1 MPALPPETQVLVVG
15 GGPTGL
21 SAAAELSLHGIE
33 SVIVEPRTYVSHT
46 NPRAK
51 LTNVRT
57 MEHFRR
63 WGVADRIR
71 DAANLPIG
79 WSQEVVFCTSL
90 LGDELARF
98 DNVFGMKPSES
109 YAEPAQQVPQFLTE
123 DTLRDVVEED
133 PNCTLA
139 TGWRLDSLEQDDG
152 GVTATVESTVERMSV
167 RRGEQREIRAEYLLG
182 CDGVRSTVREEIG
195 SAYEGDASPRQN
207 LGVVFRAPH
216 LAERHGLGPAVHY
229 WTLTPHVQGFMGRLD
244 LEDRWWL
251 IAVGVAD
258 LDAIDPESLV
268 YEMVGD
274 EFEMT
279 VLTTDPW
286 SAKMLL
292 VDDARAGRVFLVG
305 DAAHL
310 NPPWGGHGY
319 NTGVADAVD
328 IGWKLG
334 AVLNGWADP
343 ALLRTYETERRGV
356 HEEVIDVSTENMRS
370 SPADLVSGHVDAAD
384 EIATAD
390 YEALAADIYEKKKL
404 EFHSLGMVL
413 GYRYDD
419 SPVVVDDDAEAP
431 PLSRTEHVQTSYPGT
446 RLPHSWL
453 DREADRS
460 LYDELGPGLTLL
472 RLDAGVSVD
481 GLRAAAADRG
491 IPLSVVTV
499 AGDRLS
505 HDYEAPLLLVRP
517 DQHVAWRGSSDPPDP
532 HSIFETISGAT
543 LGT

>member
-1 MPALPPETQVLVVG
+1 MSVPPTETRVLVVG

-21 SAAAELSLHGIE
+21 SAAAELGLHGIE

-71 DAANLPIG
+71 EAANLPIG
-79 WSQEVVFCTSL
+79 WSQEVVFCTAL

-98 DNVFGMKPSES
+98 DNVFGMQPSES
-109 YAEPAQQVPQFLTE
+109 YAEPAQQIPQFLTE
-123 DTLRDVVEED
+123 DTLRDVAEED
-133 PNCTLA
+133 PHCTLT
-139 TGWRLDSLEQDDG
+139 TGWKLVSLEQDDG
-152 GVTATVESTVERMSV
+152 GVTATVESTVERMRV
-167 RRGEQREIRAEYLLG
+167 GRGERRAIRAEYLLG

-229 WTLTPHVQGFMGRLD
+229 WTLTPDVQGFMGRLD

-251 IAVGVAD
+251 IAVGVDD
-258 LDAIDPESLV
+258 LDAVDPESLV
-268 YEMVGD
+268 HEMVGD

-292 VDDARAGRVFLVG
+292 VDEAQEGRVFLVG

-343 ALLRTYETERRGV
+343 ALLETYETERRGV
-356 HEEVIDVSTENMRS
+356 HEEVVDVSTENMQS
-370 SPADLVSGHVDAAD
+370 SPADLVSGHVGDAG
-384 EIATAD
+384 EVATSD
-390 YEALAADIYEKKKL
+390 YGELAAEIYEKKKL

-419 SPVVVDDDAEAP
+419 SPVVVDDGTVAP
-431 PLSRTEHVQTSYPGT
+431 PLSRTEHVQTTYPGA

-453 DREADRS
+453 EREADRS

-472 RLDAGVSVD
+472 RLDAGLSVD
-481 GLRAAAADRG
+481 GLRGAAADREL
-491 IPLSVVTV
+491 PLSVVTV
-499 AGDRLS
+499 NGDRLS
-505 HDYEAPLLLVRP
+505 HDYDAPLLLVRP
-517 DQHVAWRGSSDPPDP
+517 DQHVAWRGTSDPSDP
-532 HSIFETISGAT
+532 ASVLATICGDT
-543 LGT
+543 LGA